1 MTAPVP
7 GSSIL
12 LVEDDFKTADTVAL
26 YLRHA
31 GHRVALVRDGTEGLA
46 RAVEE
51 PFDLVILDR
60 MLPGIEGLDVCSR
73 IRERSDVPIIMLTA
87 VGGERDR
94 LEGFATGADDYV
106 VKPFSPRELVARAHA
121 VLRRAD
127 ARAARREGVLRVGP
141 LVLDVPGRTATVH
154 GHEIP
159 LSPTEH
165 RLLTVLARAPGRT
178 FSRRELRER
187 ALSRDSDAD
196 DRVIDSH
203 VKNLRRKL
211 AEAPGG
217 PDGDPGDAPSLL
229 RTVFGAG
236 YKLVDPSRDP

>member
-1 MTAPVP
+1 MSDPIP

-31 GHRVALVRDGTEGLA
+31 GHRVALVRSGTEGLA

-60 MLPGIEGLDVCSR
+60 MLPGIEGLDVCAR

-94 LEGFATGADDYV
+94 LEGFETGADDYV

-121 VLRRAD
+121 LLRRSEA
-127 ARAARREGVLRVGP
+127 AAARRAGILRVGP
-141 LVLDVPGRTATVH
+141 LVLDLAGRTATLH
-154 GHEIP
+154 GHEVP

-165 RLLTVLARAPGRT
+165 RLLAVLGRAPGRT
-178 FSRRELRER
+178 FSRAELRER
-187 ALSRDSDAD
+187 ALSRESDAE

-203 VKNLRRKL
+203 VKNVRRKL
-211 AEAPGG
+211 AEVPRPTSEGG
-217 PDGDPGDAPSLL
+217 KAASLL